1 MLGVDHGRDRSVVK
15 LLFVTWDGPQ
25 VTYLESLFL
34 PIFAGLG
41 ARGVHVDVLQFR
53 WGEQA
58 LTDRVRAA
66 CEGAGIGYRPVR
78 VARTFGKAGPFLTA
92 FLGGRHVCRA
102 VRDFGSDL
110 IMPRSMMPAIAVMAA
125 GGARLRPLV
134 FDADGLAADER
145 VEAADESRSSL
156 TYRILRRVEAKT
168 VRTSASV
175 LVRTPAAADI
185 LARRTGVSPSR
196 FHVVANGRDERLFHP
211 GDAVSRGQIRAALG
225 IAPDTPLILYLGS
238 IGPKYRFDLTRQLI
252 DTVAR
257 RTPNARLLILTGSP
271 ALATEALGPEPPLSP
286 IVLRLPPEIV
296 PQYVAAADLGLAFL
310 GNSFSMQAVTSL
322 KVAEYLMCG
331 VPVFG
336 TAAVGLTASAVEA
349 GVFLDEGAGPDAA
362 AEWLTTAILSGREDY
377 RARARA
383 VALKNF
389 GLGRSIE
396 DYLDALKDV

>member
-1 MLGVDHGRDRSVVK
+1 MK

-41 ARGVHVDVLQFR
+41 ARGVQVDVLQFR

-66 CEGAGIGYRPVR
+66 CEAVGVGYRSVA
-78 VARTFGKAGPFLTA
+78 VARTFGRAGPFLTA
-92 FLGGRHVCRA
+92 FLGGRHVRRA
-102 VRDFGSDL
+102 VKAFGSDL

-125 GGARLRPLV
+125 GGARLRPHI

-145 VEAADESRSSL
+145 VETATAGHWSL
-156 TYRILRRVEAKT
+156 TYQMLRRVEAKA
-168 VRTSASV
+168 VRASASV

-185 LARRTGVSPSR
+185 LAQRTGMSPKR
-196 FHVVANGRDERLFHP
+196 FHVVANGRDEQQFHP
-211 GDAVSRGQIRAALG
+211 GDAASRGRIRAALG
-225 IAPDTPLILYLGS
+225 IAPDAPLILFLGS
-238 IGPKYRFDLTRQLI
+238 VGPKYRFDLTRQFI
-252 DTVAR
+252 DTLAR
-257 RTPNARLLILTGSP
+257 RVPNARLLVLTGSP
-271 ALATEALGPEPPLSP
+271 ALATAALGPDAPLSP
-286 IVLRLPPEIV
+286 IVLQLPPQVV
-296 PQYVAAADLGLAFL
+296 PQYVAATDLGLAFL
-310 GNSFSMQAVTSL
+310 RNSFSMQAVTSL

-349 GVFLDEGAGPDAA
+349 GVFLDEGAGPDVAVD
-362 AEWLTTAILSGREDY
+362 WLTDNVLPDRDSY
-377 RARARA
+377 RARART
-383 VALKNF
+383 VALENF

-396 DYLDALKDV
+396 DYLDALKRV